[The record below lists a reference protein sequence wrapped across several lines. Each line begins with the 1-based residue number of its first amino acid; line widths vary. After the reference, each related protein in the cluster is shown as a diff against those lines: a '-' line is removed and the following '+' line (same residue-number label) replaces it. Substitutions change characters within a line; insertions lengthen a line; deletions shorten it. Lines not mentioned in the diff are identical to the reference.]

1 MLSYLNLSL
10 AFFLVNLLILYKNNT
25 SLVRVYL
32 MNKQLVAIILA
43 SFFLLLTLV
52 GCQEAPSVENAPK
65 TDISKTSSQTE
76 SSNEKSPAL
85 KKVIEKRTTARTW
98 SEIKKSG
105 YINAVKLDWQ
115 IESAL
120 PRAGSTSAYH
130 TGLLKNFADERGLKI
145 KWLRV
150 SNLAEMFI
158 KLSAFDVDIIP
169 RHLTIT
175 ASRLEKFSFS
185 YPLLRDKE
193 VVIAKAG
200 THNFNKTDDNNIS
213 LPIGSAYIDSV
224 NNQFPHW
231 QVDTIANKVSSP
243 EVADSIAD
251 GVMKYAIIDGFALET
266 LKQYR
271 DDIQGVF
278 TLPKAI
284 DLAWAVNLGN
294 DSFLHQL
301 NEFISV
307 HHVMQVIEPERFI
320 DFKQLRKDKLPLRI
334 ITRNSPETYFLWR
347 GELLG
352 FEYELMRKFADLNK
366 VKLVIVVAD
375 SYEEML
381 ELLANGKGDIIAAG
395 LSRTKARAKQ
405 IAKVKLA
412 TSLRY
417 NRVKEQLVAHQDS
430 LAINELVD
438 LKGRTITLRKSSSFW
453 ATAQMLAK
461 DFGANI
467 IIADENT
474 ATEILIGQV
483 ADKEIDLTIADSN
496 LIAIES
502 SFRSEIISPLTFKED
517 VPYAYLVRQGNP
529 QLLAYLNEFIRK
541 YYRGTFYNVVKN
553 KYFYNEKLQESH
565 KKHRLVS
572 GSTLSPYDDI
582 VRSYVQPYNFDW
594 RLIVSQMY
602 QESRFD
608 PLASNA
614 TGAFG
619 LMQMLPRTAAELG
632 VKDLKDPEQAIASG
646 VQYLDWTRDRFSKD
660 LPVQE
665 QIFFSLASYNAGFG
679 HVKDAQRLARQLGL
693 RSDKWFNNV
702 ENAMLLLQRRQ
713 YYKKARFGYV
723 RGREP
728 VNYVRD
734 IHQRYL
740 SYIRIAD

>member
-1 MLSYLNLSL
+1 
-10 AFFLVNLLILYKNNT
+10 
-25 SLVRVYL
+25 
-32 MNKQLVAIILA
+32 MNKQLVAIVIA
-43 SFFLLLTLV
+43 SVLLLFTLA
-52 GCQEAPSVENAPK
+52 GCQEPSSAEESTKAALSKQDSPNA
-65 TDISKTSSQTE
+65 SKEELQLAAK
-76 SSNEKSPAL
+76 N
-85 KKVIEKRTTARTW
+85 VIEKRTTARTW
-98 SEIKKSG
+98 PEIKASG

-115 IESAL
+115 LESAL

-130 TGLLKNFADERGLKI
+130 STLLQRFADERGLKI
-145 KWLRV
+145 NWLRV
-150 SNLAEMFI
+150 SNLAGMFS
-158 KLSAFDVDIIP
+158 KLSSFDVDIIP

-175 ASRLEKFSFS
+175 ANRLEKVSFS
-185 YPLLRDKE
+185 YPLLRDRE

-200 THNFNKTDDNNIS
+200 KHTFNTQDDNTIS
-213 LPIGSAYIDSV
+213 LPVGSAYIDSV
-224 NNQFPHW
+224 SKQFPHW
-231 QVDTIANKVSSP
+231 QINIIEERVSSQEMADTI
-243 EVADSIAD
+243 VAGSE
-251 GVMKYAIIDGFALET
+251 KYTIIDGFALAT

-271 DDIQGVF
+271 DDIQSVF

-284 DLAWAVNLGN
+284 NLAWAVNLNN
-294 DSFLHQL
+294 DSFLHEL

-307 HHVMQVIEPERFI
+307 HHVMQVVEPERKV
-320 DFKQLRKDKLPLRI
+320 DFKQLRKDKLPLRV

-352 FEYELMRKFADLNK
+352 FEYELMRKFADINK

-381 ELLANGKGDIIAAG
+381 ELLAEGKGDIIAAG
-395 LSRTKARAKQ
+395 LSRTKVREKQ
-405 IAKVKLA
+405 IAKAKLA

-430 LAINELVD
+430 LPINELTD

-453 ATAQMLAK
+453 ATAQVLAK
-461 DFGANI
+461 DFGVNI
-467 IIADENT
+467 VIAKEDI
-474 ATEILIGQV
+474 ATEILISQV

-502 SFRSEIISPLTFKED
+502 SFRKQIITPLTFKED

-529 QLLAYLNEFIRK
+529 QLLAYVNEFIRK

-553 KYFYNEKLQESH
+553 KYFYHEKSQKSH

-572 GSTLSPYDDI
+572 GSILSPYDDI
-582 VRSYVQPYNFDW
+582 VRSYVQAYNFDW

-632 VKDLKDPEQAIASG
+632 VADLKDPEQAIASG

-665 QIFFSLASYNAGFG
+665 QIFFSLASYNAGYG

-693 RSDKWFNNV
+693 RSDRWFNNV

-713 YYKKARFGYV
+713 YYQKARFGYV

-734 IHQRYL
+734 IYQRYL
-740 SYIRIAD
+740 SYIRITG

>member
-1 MLSYLNLSL
+1 
-10 AFFLVNLLILYKNNT
+10 
-25 SLVRVYL
+25 
-32 MNKQLVAIILA
+32 MNKQLVAIVIA
-43 SFFLLLTLV
+43 SFLMLLTIT
-52 GCQEAPSVENAPK
+52 GCQEPPTVEDDAK
-65 TDISKTSSQTE
+65 IAISK
-76 SSNEKSPAL
+76 KSKLDEL
-85 KKVIEKRTTARTW
+85 KLAPNKVVEKRTTARTW
-98 SEIKKSG
+98 SEIKASG

-115 IESAL
+115 LESAL
-120 PRAGSTSAYH
+120 PRAGSTSVYH
-130 TGLLKNFADERGLKI
+130 TTLLQGFADERGLKI
-145 KWLRV
+145 NWHRV
-150 SNLAEMFI
+150 SNLAAMFAE
-158 KLSAFDVDIIP
+158 LSTFNVDIIP

-175 ASRLEKFSFS
+175 TNRLETFSFT
-185 YPLLRDKE
+185 YPLLRDRE

-200 THNFNKTDDNNIS
+200 KQDFSENDDNNIT

-224 NNQFPHW
+224 NKQFPHW
-231 QVDTIANKVSSP
+231 QVSIIEEHVSSQ

-251 GVMKYAIIDGFALET
+251 GTAKYAVIDGLALET

-271 DDIQGVF
+271 DDIQSVY

-284 DLAWAVNLGN
+284 NLAWAVNLDN
-294 DSFLHQL
+294 DSFLHEL

-307 HHVMQVIEPERFI
+307 HHVMQVIEPERTI
-320 DFKQLRKDKLPLRI
+320 DFKQLRKDKLPLRV

-352 FEYELMRKFADLNK
+352 FEYELMRKFADINK

-381 ELLANGKGDIIAAG
+381 TLLAEGKGDIIAAG
-395 LSRTKARAKQ
+395 LSRTKARVKQ

-430 LAINELVD
+430 LAINELSD
-438 LKGRTITLRKSSSFW
+438 LKGRTITVRKSSSFW
-453 ATAQMLAK
+453 TTAQMLAK

-467 IIADENT
+467 VIADENI

-502 SFRSEIISPLTFKED
+502 SFRSEIVTPLTFKED

-529 QLLAYLNEFIRK
+529 QLLAHLNEFIRK

-582 VRSYVQPYNFDW
+582 VRAYVQPYNFDW

-632 VKDLKDPEQAIASG
+632 VEDLRDPEQAIASG

-665 QIFFSLASYNAGFG
+665 QIFFSLASYNAGYG

-693 RSDKWFNNV
+693 RSDRWFNNV
-702 ENAMLLLQRRQ
+702 EKAMLLLQRRQ
-713 YYKKARFGYV
+713 YYQKARFGYV

-740 SYIRIAD
+740 SYIRITG

>member
-1 MLSYLNLSL
+1 
-10 AFFLVNLLILYKNNT
+10 
-25 SLVRVYL
+25 
-32 MNKQLVAIILA
+32 MNKQLVAVILT
-43 SFFLLLTLV
+43 SFFMLYFLA
-52 GCQEAPSVENAPK
+52 GCQEQVTIDEKSKPS
-65 TDISKTSSQTE
+65 SSQKQKV
-76 SSNEKSPAL
+76 EK
-85 KKVIEKRTTARTW
+85 VVEKRTTARTW
-98 SEIKKSG
+98 QEIKASG

-115 IESAL
+115 LESAL

-130 TGLLKNFADERGLKI
+130 SFLLEGFAKDRGLSI

-150 SNLAEMFI
+150 KNLAGMFE
-158 KLSAFDVDIIP
+158 KLAAFEVDIIP

-175 ASRLEKFSFS
+175 AKRLEKFSFS

-200 THNFNKTDDNNIS
+200 KHSFSAKDDNNIA

-224 NNQFPHW
+224 SKQFPHW
-231 QVDTIANKVSSP
+231 QVDIIDEKVSSQ
-243 EVADSIAD
+243 EMADSVADNSIQ
-251 GVMKYAIIDGFALET
+251 YTLIDGFALET

-271 DDIQGVF
+271 DDIQSVF

-284 DLAWAVNLGN
+284 NLAWAVNLN
-294 DSFLHQL
+294 NHSFLHQL

-307 HHVMQVIEPERFI
+307 HHVMQVVEPERTI
-320 DFKQLRKDKLPLRI
+320 DFKKLREEKLPLRV

-352 FEYELMRKFADLNK
+352 FEYELMRKFADIHKL
-366 VKLVIVVAD
+366 KLVIVVAD

-381 ELLANGKGDIIAAG
+381 ELLAEGKGDMIAAG
-395 LSRTKARAKQ
+395 LSRTKARSNK
-405 IAKVKLA
+405 IAKANLT

-417 NRVKEQLVAHQDS
+417 NRVKEQLVAHQES
-430 LAINELVD
+430 LPINELAD
-438 LKGRTITLRKSSSFW
+438 LKDRTITVRKSSSFW
-453 ATAQMLAK
+453 TTAQMLAR
-461 DFGANI
+461 DYGAKL
-467 IIADENT
+467 IIANEDI
-474 ATEILIGQV
+474 ATEILIAQV

-496 LIAIES
+496 LIAIET
-502 SFRSEIISPLTFKED
+502 SFRSQIITPLTFKED
-517 VPYAYLVRQGNP
+517 VPYAYLVRKNNP

-553 KYFYNEKLQESH
+553 KYFYNEALQESH

-572 GSTLSPYDDI
+572 GSILSPYDDI

-608 PLASNA
+608 PLASNS

-646 VQYLDWTRDRFSKD
+646 VQYLDWTRARFSKN

-665 QIFFSLASYNAGFG
+665 QIFFSLASYNAGYG
-679 HVKDAQRLARQLGL
+679 HVKDAQRLAKQLGL

-702 ENAMLLLQRRQ
+702 EKAMLLLQRRQ
-713 YYKKARFGYV
+713 YYQKARFGYV
-723 RGREP
+723 RGKEP

-740 SYIRIAD
+740 SYIRITD

>member
-1 MLSYLNLSL
+1 
-10 AFFLVNLLILYKNNT
+10 
-25 SLVRVYL
+25 
-32 MNKQLVAIILA
+32 MNKQLVAIVIA
-43 SFFLLLTLV
+43 SFFMLFILA
-52 GCQEAPSVENAPK
+52 GCQEPPAIEQSASAAN
-65 TDISKTSSQTE
+65 ISTSDKGPDSEQ
-76 SSNEKSPAL
+76 SAL
-85 KKVIEKRTTARTW
+85 PKKVIKAVENKAVEKRTTARTW
-98 SEIKKSG
+98 PEIKASG
-105 YINAVKLDWQ
+105 YIKAVKLDWQ
-115 IESAL
+115 LESAL

-130 TGLLKNFADERGLKI
+130 TTLFETFADEHGLKI
-145 KWLRV
+145 NWVRV
-150 SNLAEMFI
+150 SNLAGMFA
-158 KLSAFDVDIIP
+158 KLSAFEVDIIP

-175 ASRLEKFSFS
+175 KERLAKFSFS
-185 YPLLRDKE
+185 YPLLRDRE
-193 VVIAKAG
+193 VVIAKSG
-200 THNFNKTDDNNIS
+200 VDKFNKAAENAVT

-224 NNQFPHW
+224 KKQFPHW
-231 QVDTIANKVSSP
+231 QINIIAEHVSSQQM
-243 EVADSIAD
+243 ADSIVLGTA
-251 GVMKYAIIDGFALET
+251 KYSVIDGFALET

-271 DDIQGVF
+271 DDIQSVF

-284 DLAWAVNLGN
+284 NLAWAVNLDN
-294 DSFLHQL
+294 QSLLQVL

-307 HHVMQVIEPERFI
+307 YHVMQVVEPERKI
-320 DFKQLRKDKLPLRI
+320 DFKKLRQDKLPLRV
-334 ITRNSPETYFLWR
+334 ITRNSPEPYFVWR

-352 FEYELMRKFADLNK
+352 FEYELMRKFADINK

-405 IAKVKLA
+405 ISKAKLT

-417 NRVKEQLVAHQDS
+417 NRVKEQLVAHRDS
-430 LAINELVD
+430 LPINELAD
-438 LKGRTITLRKSSSFW
+438 LKGRTITVRKTSSFW
-453 ATAQMLAK
+453 TTAQKLAQEY
-461 DFGANI
+461 GVNI
-467 IIADENT
+467 VVADENI
-474 ATEILIGQV
+474 ATEILISQV

-502 SFRSEIISPLTFKED
+502 SFRRQIITPLTFQED
-517 VPYAYLVRQGNP
+517 VPYAYLVRQNNP

-553 KYFYNEKLQESH
+553 KYFYNVKSQESY
-565 KKHRLVS
+565 KKYRLVS

-582 VRSYVQPYNFDW
+582 VRTYVQAYNFDW

-632 VKDLKDPEQAIASG
+632 VQDLRDPEQAIASG
-646 VQYLDWTRDRFSKD
+646 VQYLNWTRDRFSKD

-693 RSDKWFNNV
+693 RSDRWFNHV
-702 ENAMLLLQRRQ
+702 EKAMLLLQRRQ
-713 YYKKARFGYV
+713 YYKKSRFGYV

-740 SYIRIAD
+740 SYIRISG

>member
-1 MLSYLNLSL
+1 MNNQL
-10 AFFLVNLLILYKNNT
+10 AATVFLGV
-25 SLVRVYL
+25 
-32 MNKQLVAIILA
+32 
-43 SFFLLLTLV
+43 FLLLTLA
-52 GCQEAPSVENAPK
+52 GCQEPPSAAADAKTALNSQDSPNA
-65 TDISKTSSQTE
+65 SKDELNLLAQKVAK
-76 SSNEKSPAL
+76 KS
-85 KKVIEKRTTARTW
+85 ITARSW
-98 SEIKKSG
+98 SKIKASG

-115 IESAL
+115 LESAL

-130 TGLLKNFADERGLKI
+130 SILLQRFADERGLKI
-145 KWLRV
+145 NWLRV
-150 SNLAEMFI
+150 SNLAAMFS
-158 KLSAFDVDIIP
+158 KLATFDVDIIP

-175 ASRLEKFSFS
+175 AARLEKFSFS
-185 YPLLRDKE
+185 YPLLRDRE

-200 THNFNKTDDNNIS
+200 NDSFNSKDDITIT

-224 NNQFPHW
+224 SKQFPHW
-231 QVDTIANKVSSP
+231 HINIVEEKVSSQ
-243 EVADSIAD
+243 EMADTIVD
-251 GVMKYAIIDGFALET
+251 GAMKYTLIDGFALET
-266 LKQYR
+266 LQQYR
-271 DDIQGVF
+271 DDIQSVF
-278 TLPKAI
+278 ILPKAI
-284 DLAWAVNLGN
+284 TLAWAVNLDN
-294 DSFLHQL
+294 DSFLHEL
-301 NEFISV
+301 NDFISV
-307 HHVMQVIEPERFI
+307 HHVMQVVEPERKI
-320 DFKQLRKDKLPLRI
+320 DFDQLKKDKLTLRV

-352 FEYELMRKFADLNK
+352 FEYELMRKFADINK

-375 SYEEML
+375 TYEEML
-381 ELLANGKGDIIAAG
+381 TLLAEGKGDIIAAG
-395 LSRTKARAKQ
+395 LSRTQARTKK
-405 IAKVKLA
+405 IAQAGLA
-412 TSLRY
+412 ISIRY

-430 LAINELVD
+430 LAINELAD
-438 LKGRTITLRKSSSFW
+438 LNGRTITIRKSSSFW
-453 ATAQMLAK
+453 TTAQRLAQ

-467 IIADENT
+467 VIANENI
-474 ATEILIGQV
+474 ATEILISQV

-502 SFRSEIISPLTFKED
+502 SFRTEIITPLTFKED
-517 VPYAYLVRQGNP
+517 VPYAYLVRKNNP
-529 QLLAYLNEFIRK
+529 QLLANLNEFVRK
-541 YYRGTFYNVVKN
+541 HYRGTFYNVVKN
-553 KYFYNEKLQESH
+553 KYFHNKKSQKSH

-582 VRSYVQPYNFDW
+582 VRSYVKPYNFDW

-632 VKDLKDPEQAIASG
+632 VADLKDPEQAIASG
-646 VQYLDWTRDRFSKD
+646 VQYLNWTRDRFSKD

-665 QIFFSLASYNAGFG
+665 QIFFSLASYNAGYG

-693 RSDKWFNNV
+693 RGDRWFNNV
-702 ENAMLLLQRRQ
+702 EKAMLLLQRRE
-713 YYKKARFGYV
+713 YYQKARFGYV

-740 SYIRIAD
+740 SYIRITG

>member
-1 MLSYLNLSL
+1 
-10 AFFLVNLLILYKNNT
+10 
-25 SLVRVYL
+25 
-32 MNKQLVAIILA
+32 MNKQLVAIVIASYLMLFTLA
-43 SFFLLLTLV
+43 
-52 GCQEAPSVENAPK
+52 GCQEQPEVEDDAK
-65 TDISKTSSQTE
+65 AALSQE
-76 SSNEKSPAL
+76 SNPNDKQSETKDSQKNTKNL
-85 KKVIEKRTTARTW
+85 IEKRTKARTW
-98 SEIKKSG
+98 SEIKQSG
-105 YINAVKLDWQ
+105 YINAVKLNWQ
-115 IESAL
+115 LESAL

-130 TGLLKNFADERGLKI
+130 TTLLKSFADDRGLKI
-145 KWLRV
+145 KWVRV
-150 SNLAEMFI
+150 NNLAAMFEA
-158 KLSAFDVDIIP
+158 LSAFEVDIIP

-175 ASRLEKFSFS
+175 ADRLQKFSFS

-200 THNFNKTDDNNIS
+200 KHSFDEGDNNVIS
-213 LPIGSAYIDSV
+213 LPIGSAYIESV
-224 NNQFPHW
+224 KKHFPNW
-231 QVDTIANKVSSP
+231 QVNIIDKHVSSQ
-243 EVADSIAD
+243 EIAD
-251 GVMKYAIIDGFALET
+251 NIAVGEVKYTVIDGFALET

-271 DDIQGVF
+271 DDIQSVY

-284 DLAWAVNLGN
+284 NLAWAVNINN
-294 DSFLHQL
+294 DSFLHAL

-307 HHVMQVIEPERFI
+307 HHVMQVVEPERKV
-320 DFKQLRKDKLPLRI
+320 DFNKLRKDKLPLRV

-352 FEYELMRKFADLNK
+352 FEYELMRKFADINK

-381 ELLANGKGDIIAAG
+381 ELLANGKGDVIAAG
-395 LSRTKARAKQ
+395 LSRTKTRSAQ
-405 IAKVKLA
+405 IAKEKLT

-430 LAINELVD
+430 PTINELAD
-438 LKGRTITLRKSSSFW
+438 LKGRSITLRKSSSFW
-453 ATAQMLAK
+453 STGQRLAK
-461 DFGANI
+461 EYGVNI
-467 IIADENT
+467 ISANEDI
-474 ATEILIGQV
+474 ATEILISQV

-496 LIAIES
+496 LIAIET
-502 SFRSEIISPLTFKED
+502 SFRSEIITPLTFKED
-517 VPYAYLVRQGNP
+517 VPYAYVVRKDNP
-529 QLLAYLNEFIRK
+529 QLLTYLNEFIRK
-541 YYRGTFYNVVKN
+541 HYRGTFYNVVKN
-553 KYFYNEKLQESH
+553 KYFYNERLLESH

-582 VRSYVQPYNFDW
+582 VRTYVQPYNFDW

-608 PLASNA
+608 PLATNP

-632 VKDLKDPEQAIASG
+632 VEDLKDPEQAIASG

-665 QIFFSLASYNAGFG
+665 QIFFSLASYNAGYG

-693 RSDKWFNNV
+693 RSDRWFNNV
-702 ENAMLLLQRRQ
+702 EKAMLLLQRRH

-740 SYIRIAD
+740 SYIRITN

>member
-1 MLSYLNLSL
+1 MKK
-10 AFFLVNLLILYKNNT
+10 LLI
-25 SLVRVYL
+25 
-32 MNKQLVAIILA
+32 VAILA
-43 SFFLLLTLV
+43 SLFMLNFLAGCKEPVTVNKNSETREKLTVPELELQAKEQV
-52 GCQEAPSVENAPK
+52 KNKKATK
-65 TDISKTSSQTE
+65 
-76 SSNEKSPAL
+76 AL
-85 KKVIEKRTTARTW
+85 EKRTSARSW
-98 SEIKKSG
+98 DEIQSSG
-105 YINAVKLDWQ
+105 YINAVKLNWQ
-115 IESAL
+115 LESAL

-130 TGLLKNFADERGLKI
+130 TYLLQNFAENHGLTI

-150 SNLAEMFI
+150 NNLADMFE
-158 KLSAFDVDIIP
+158 KLSTFDVDIIP

-175 ASRLEKFSFS
+175 SKRSEKVSFT

-193 VVIAKAG
+193 LIIAKAG
-200 THNFNKTDDNNIS
+200 KHTFNADSDNNIS
-213 LPIGSAYIDSV
+213 LPIGSAYVDSISQ
-224 NNQFPHW
+224 QFPHW
-231 QVDTIANKVSSP
+231 KVNIVEEQVSSQ
-243 EVADSIAD
+243 EMADSIAT
-251 GVMKYAIIDGFALET
+251 GIAKYTVIDGFALET

-271 DDIQGVF
+271 DDIQSVF
-278 TLPKAI
+278 TLPKPI
-284 DLAWAVNLGN
+284 NLAWAVNLNN
-294 DSFLHQL
+294 DSFLQQL

-307 HHVMQVIEPERFI
+307 HHVMQVVESEREI
-320 DFKQLRKDKLPLRI
+320 DFEKLRKSKLPLRV

-352 FEYELMRKFADLNK
+352 FEYELIRKFADIHK

-381 ELLANGKGDIIAAG
+381 KLLADGKGDMIAAG
-395 LSRTKARAKQ
+395 LSRTKARSTK
-405 IAKVKLA
+405 IAQAKLA

-430 LAINELVD
+430 LPINELSD
-438 LKGRTITLRKSSSFW
+438 LKGRTITVRKTSSFW
-453 ATAQMLAK
+453 ETAQRLAK
-461 DFGANI
+461 EYGVKIVMAN
-467 IIADENT
+467 EQV
-474 ATEILIGQV
+474 ATEILIAQV

-496 LIAIES
+496 LVAIET
-502 SFRSEIISPLTFKED
+502 SFRTQIVTPLTFKEN
-517 VPYAYLVRQGNP
+517 VPYAYLVRKNNP
-529 QLLAYLNEFIRK
+529 QLLAYLNEFIRR

-565 KKHRLVS
+565 KKHRLIS
-572 GSTLSPYDDI
+572 GSKLSPYDDI
-582 VRSYVQPYNFDW
+582 VRSYVKPYNFDW

-632 VKDLKDPEQAIASG
+632 VKDLKDPQQAIASG
-646 VQYLDWTRDRFSKD
+646 VQYLDWTRERFSKE

-665 QIFFSLASYNAGFG
+665 QIFFSLASYNAGYG
-679 HVKDAQRLARQLGL
+679 HVKDAQRLANKLGL

-702 ENAMLLLQRRQ
+702 EKAMLLLQRRQ
-713 YYKKARFGYV
+713 YYQKARFGYV
-723 RGREP
+723 RGSEP

-740 SYIRIAD
+740 SYIRITE

>member
-1 MLSYLNLSL
+1 
-10 AFFLVNLLILYKNNT
+10 
-25 SLVRVYL
+25 
-32 MNKQLVAIILA
+32 MNKQLVAFLIA
-43 SFFLLLTLV
+43 SCLMLLTLA
-52 GCQEAPSVENAPK
+52 GCQEASSVEETPEIAFTQKEQHNNEQ
-65 TDISKTSSQTE
+65 SKLIPVVKEVS
-76 SSNEKSPAL
+76 K
-85 KKVIEKRTTARTW
+85 KRTAARTW
-98 SEIKKSG
+98 TEIKASG
-105 YINAVKLDWQ
+105 YINAIKLDWQ
-115 IESAL
+115 LESAL
-120 PRAGSTSAYH
+120 PRSGSTGIYH
-130 TGLLKNFADERGLKI
+130 STLLQRFADERGLVI
-145 KWLRV
+145 NWLRV
-150 SNLAEMFI
+150 NNLADMFK
-158 KLSAFDVDIIP
+158 KLSTFDVDIIP

-175 ASRLEKFSFS
+175 ANRLAEFSFS

-200 THNFNKTDDNNIS
+200 KHRFNENDVNKIS
-213 LPIGSAYIDSV
+213 LPIGSAYVDSV
-224 NNQFPHW
+224 KMQFPHW
-231 QVDTIANKVSSP
+231 QIDIVKNKVSSQ
-243 EVADSIAD
+243 EVADSIVD
-251 GVMKYAIIDGFALET
+251 GTIKYAVIDGFSLET

-271 DDIQGVF
+271 DDIQSVF

-284 DLAWAVNLGN
+284 TLAWAVNLGN
-294 DSFLHQL
+294 DSFLHEL

-307 HHVMQVIEPERFI
+307 HHVMQVIEPERSI
-320 DFKQLRKDKLPLRI
+320 DFKQLRKDKLPLRV

-352 FEYELMRKFADLNK
+352 FEYELMRKFADIHK

-381 ELLANGKGDIIAAG
+381 ALLAEGEGDIIAAG
-395 LSRTKARAKQ
+395 LSRTNTRKSQVAKA
-405 IAKVKLA
+405 KLA
-412 TSLRY
+412 TSIRY
-417 NRVKEQLVAHQDS
+417 NRVKEQLVAHQES
-430 LAINELVD
+430 LPILELTD
-438 LKGRTITLRKSSSFW
+438 LKGRTITVRKSSSFW
-453 ATAQMLAK
+453 TTAQRLSK

-467 IIADENT
+467 VVANENI
-474 ATEILIGQV
+474 ATEILISQV
-483 ADKEIDLTIADSN
+483 AEKKIDLTIADSN

-502 SFRSEIISPLTFKED
+502 SFRSEIITPLTFKED
-517 VPYAYLVRQGNP
+517 VPYAYLVRQNNP
-529 QLLAYLNEFIRK
+529 QLLAYLNEFVRK

-608 PLASNA
+608 PLASNS
-614 TGAFG
+614 TGASG
-619 LMQMLPRTAAELG
+619 LMQMLPKTAQELG
-632 VKDLKDPEQAIASG
+632 VEDLKDPEQAIASG

-679 HVKDAQRLARQLGL
+679 HVKDAQRLASQLGL

-702 ENAMLLLQRRQ
+702 EKAMLLLQRRH

-740 SYIRIAD
+740 SYIRITDY

>member
-1 MLSYLNLSL
+1 
-10 AFFLVNLLILYKNNT
+10 
-25 SLVRVYL
+25 
-32 MNKQLVAIILA
+32 MNKQFVVLMIV
-43 SFFLLLTLV
+43 SFLMLFTLT
-52 GCQEAPSVENAPK
+52 GCQEKSTVEEKAKTATTKESVVVKPK
-65 TDISKTSSQTE
+65 V
-76 SSNEKSPAL
+76 KS
-85 KKVIEKRTTARTW
+85 VEKRTTARTW
-98 SEIKKSG
+98 SEIKASG
-105 YINAVKLDWQ
+105 YIRAVKLDWQ
-115 IESAL
+115 LESAL

-130 TGLLKNFADERGLKI
+130 SFLLQSFADERGLEV

-150 SNLAEMFI
+150 NNLAAMFD
-158 KLSAFDVDIIP
+158 KLSTFDVDIIP

-175 ASRLEKFSFS
+175 ANRLDQFSFS

-193 VVIAKAG
+193 VVIAQAG
-200 THNFNKTDDNNIS
+200 ENDFNANNDNNIT
-213 LPIGSAYIDSV
+213 LPIGSAYIESV
-224 NNQFPHW
+224 NKQFPHW
-231 QVDTIANKVSSP
+231 QVSIVKEQVSSQ
-243 EVADSIAD
+243 EMADSIVEGTA
-251 GVMKYAIIDGFALET
+251 KYTVIDGFALET

-271 DDIQGVF
+271 EDIQSVF

-284 DLAWAVNLGN
+284 NLAWAVNLN
-294 DSFLHQL
+294 NHSFLHEL

-307 HHVMQVIEPERFI
+307 QHVMQVVEPERVV
-320 DFKQLRKDKLPLRI
+320 DFKKLRKDKLPLRV

-352 FEYELMRKFADLNK
+352 FEYELMKKFADIHK

-375 SYEEML
+375 SYDEML

-395 LSRTKARAKQ
+395 LSRTKARSKQ
-405 IAKVKLA
+405 IAKEKLV
-412 TSLRY
+412 TSIRY
-417 NRVKEQLVAHQDS
+417 NRVKELLVAHQDS
-430 LAINELVD
+430 AVINTLSD
-438 LKGRTITLRKSSSFW
+438 LKGRTITVRKSSSFW
-453 ATAQMLAK
+453 DTAEQLAK
-461 DFGANI
+461 EHGAMIVTANEDI
-467 IIADENT
+467 
-474 ATEILIGQV
+474 ATEILISQV

-502 SFRSEIISPLTFKED
+502 SFRPEITTPLTFKED
-517 VPYAYLVRQGNP
+517 VPYAYLVRQNNP
-529 QLLAYLNEFIRK
+529 QILAYLNEFVRK

-553 KYFYNEKLQESH
+553 KYFYNESLQESH

-582 VRSYVQPYNFDW
+582 VREHVQPYNFDW

-608 PLASNA
+608 PLATNS

-632 VKDLKDPEQAIASG
+632 VEDLKDPEQAIASG

-679 HVKDAQRLARQLGL
+679 HVKDAQRLAKQLGL

-702 ENAMLLLQRRQ
+702 EKAMLLLQYRK

-740 SYIRIAD
+740 SYIRISD

>member
-1 MLSYLNLSL
+1 
-10 AFFLVNLLILYKNNT
+10 
-25 SLVRVYL
+25 
-32 MNKQLVAIILA
+32 MNKQLVAIIIA
-43 SFFLLLTLV
+43 SFFMLLILA
-52 GCQEAPSVENAPK
+52 GCQEQPQVEENIK
-65 TDISKTSSQTE
+65 TDISQKDSQHG
-76 SSNEKSPAL
+76 SQGKLKSET
-85 KKVIEKRTTARTW
+85 KKAVKIIEKRTTARTW
-98 SEIKKSG
+98 SEIKASG

-115 IESAL
+115 LESAL
-120 PRAGSTSAYH
+120 PRAGSTGAYH
-130 TGLLKNFADERGLKI
+130 STLLQSFAGARALKI
-145 KWLRV
+145 KWHRV
-150 SNLAEMFI
+150 SNLAGMFK
-158 KLSAFDVDIIP
+158 KLSAFEVDIIP

-175 ASRLEKFSFS
+175 TNRLDKYSFT

-193 VVIAKAG
+193 VVIAKSG
-200 THNFNKTDDNNIS
+200 KQDFNEYDDNNIS

-224 NNQFPHW
+224 SKQYPHW
-231 QVDTIANKVSSP
+231 QVNIIEEHVSS
-243 EVADSIAD
+243 EEMADSVAA
-251 GVMKYAIIDGFALET
+251 GLAKYTIIDGFALET

-271 DDIQGVF
+271 EDIQSVF

-284 DLAWAVNLGN
+284 NLAWAINVDN
-294 DSFLHQL
+294 DSFLYEL

-307 HHVMQVIEPERFI
+307 HHVMQMVEPERTI
-320 DFKQLRKDKLPLRI
+320 DFKQLRKDNLPLRV

-352 FEYELMRKFADLNK
+352 FEYELMRKFADIHK

-381 ELLANGKGDIIAAG
+381 ELLAEGKGDIIAAG
-395 LSRTKARAKQ
+395 LSRTKARTKQ
-405 IAKVKLA
+405 ITKAKLA
-412 TSLRY
+412 TSIRY
-417 NRVKEQLVAHQDS
+417 NRVKEQLVAHQES
-430 LAINELVD
+430 MPINKLTD
-438 LKGRTITLRKSSSFW
+438 LQGRTITIRKSSSFW
-453 ATAQMLAK
+453 ATAQRLAK

-467 IIADENT
+467 VIANEDI
-474 ATEILIGQV
+474 ATEILISQV

-502 SFRSEIISPLTFKED
+502 SFRPQIITPLTFKED
-517 VPYAYLVRQGNP
+517 VPYAYLVRKNNP
-529 QLLAYLNEFIRK
+529 QLLAYLNEFVRK

-553 KYFYNEKLQESH
+553 KYFYNEKLQKSH
-565 KKHRLVS
+565 KEHRLVS
-572 GSTLSPYDDI
+572 GSALSPYDDI
-582 VRSYVQPYNFDW
+582 VRAYVQPYNFDW

-632 VKDLKDPEQAIASG
+632 VEDLKDPEQAIASG

-660 LPVQE
+660 LAVQE
-665 QIFFSLASYNAGFG
+665 QIFFSLASYNAGYG

-693 RSDKWFNNV
+693 RSDRWFNNV
-702 ENAMLLLQRRQ
+702 EKAMLLLQRRQ

-740 SYIRIAD
+740 SYIRITD

>member
-1 MLSYLNLSL
+1 
-10 AFFLVNLLILYKNNT
+10 
-25 SLVRVYL
+25 
-32 MNKQLVAIILA
+32 MNKQLVAIVVA
-43 SFFLLLTLV
+43 SFFMLLTLA
-52 GCQEAPSVENAPK
+52 GCQDAPSEEEGAK
-65 TDISKTSSQTE
+65 AALSKE
-76 SSNEKSPAL
+76 SNPNGSKDKLKLPL
-85 KKVIEKRTTARTW
+85 KKVVEKRTAARTW
-98 SEIKKSG
+98 SEIKESG

-115 IESAL
+115 LESAL

-130 TGLLKNFADERGLKI
+130 TTLLQGFADERGLKI
-145 KWLRV
+145 NWLRV
-150 SNLAEMFI
+150 SNLADMFA
-158 KLSAFDVDIIP
+158 KLSTFDVDIIP

-175 ASRLEKFSFS
+175 ANRLNKFSFS

-200 THNFNKTDDNNIS
+200 KHSFNEYDDNNIS
-213 LPIGSAYIDSV
+213 LSVGSAYIDSV
-224 NNQFPHW
+224 NKQFPHW
-231 QVDTIANKVSSP
+231 QVNIVEKKVSSQ

-251 GVMKYAIIDGFALET
+251 GTVEYAVIDGFALET

-271 DDIQGVF
+271 NDIQNVF
-278 TLPKAI
+278 TLPKAVN
-284 DLAWAVNLGN
+284 LAWAVNLGN
-294 DSFLHQL
+294 DSFLHEL

-307 HHVMQVIEPERFI
+307 HHVMQVIEPERTI
-320 DFKQLRKDKLPLRI
+320 DFKQLRKDKLPLRV

-352 FEYELMRKFADLNK
+352 FEYELMRKFADNHK

-381 ELLANGKGDIIAAG
+381 ALLAAGKGDIIAAG
-395 LSRTKARAKQ
+395 LSRTDARKAQ
-405 IAKVKLA
+405 IAKEKLV

-430 LAINELVD
+430 LPINELSD
-438 LKGRTITLRKSSSFW
+438 LKGRTITIRKSSSFW
-453 ATAQMLAK
+453 TTGQMLAK
-461 DFGANI
+461 DYGANI
-467 IIADENT
+467 VLANEDI

-502 SFRSEIISPLTFKED
+502 SFRSQIITPLTFKED

-553 KYFYNEKLQESH
+553 KYFHNEKLQESH

-582 VRSYVQPYNFDW
+582 VRTYVQPYNFDW

-608 PLASNA
+608 PLATNS

-619 LMQMLPRTAAELG
+619 LMQMLPRTARELG
-632 VKDLKDPEQAIASG
+632 VENLKDPEQAIASG

-702 ENAMLLLQRRQ
+702 EKAMLLLQRRQ

-740 SYIRIAD
+740 SYIRITD

>member
-1 MLSYLNLSL
+1 M
-10 AFFLVNLLILYKNNT
+10 V
-25 SLVRVYL
+25 
-32 MNKQLVAIILA
+32 MA
-43 SFFLLLTLV
+43 SFFMFTILA
-52 GCQEAPSVENAPK
+52 GCQEQVSVEETPK
-65 TDISKTSSQTE
+65 VDTQKKSTEDELNNQLAETVKAVSKT
-76 SSNEKSPAL
+76 
-85 KKVIEKRTTARTW
+85 KVKEKRTTARTW
-98 SEIKKSG
+98 HEIKASG

-130 TGLLKNFADERGLKI
+130 TTLLKSFADERGLKI
-145 KWLRV
+145 HWFRV
-150 SNLAEMFI
+150 SNLADMFER
-158 KLSAFDVDIIP
+158 LSVFDVDIIP

-175 ASRLEKFSFS
+175 TDRLQKFSFS

-200 THNFNKTDDNNIS
+200 KQHFDESDDNAIS
-213 LPIGSAYIDSV
+213 LPVGSAYLESV
-224 NNQFPHW
+224 NKQFPHW
-231 QVDTIANKVSSP
+231 QVDIVEDNVSSQ
-243 EVADSIAD
+243 EMADSIAD
-251 GVMKYAIIDGFALET
+251 GTAKYTVIDGFALET

-271 DDIQGVF
+271 DDIQSVF

-284 DLAWAVNLGN
+284 NLAWAVNLNN
-294 DSFLHQL
+294 DSFLHEL

-307 HHVMQVIEPERFI
+307 HHVMQVVEPERSI
-320 DFKQLRKDKLPLRI
+320 DFNKLRKDKLPLRV

-352 FEYELMRKFADLNK
+352 FEYELMRKFADINK

-381 ELLANGKGDIIAAG
+381 ELLANGKGDVIAAG
-395 LSRTKARAKQ
+395 LSRTPFRSKQ
-405 IAKVKLA
+405 IAKEKLV
-412 TSLRY
+412 TSIRY

-430 LAINELVD
+430 ATINTLSD
-438 LKGRTITLRKSSSFW
+438 LKGRTITVRKTSSFW
-453 ATAQMLAK
+453 TTAQKLAK
-461 DFGANI
+461 DYGAKVVVASEDI
-467 IIADENT
+467 
-474 ATEILIGQV
+474 ATEILISQV

-502 SFRSEIISPLTFKED
+502 SFRSQIITPLTFKED
-517 VPYAYLVRQGNP
+517 VPYAYLVRQNNP

-553 KYFYNEKLQESH
+553 KYLYNEKSQESH

-582 VRSYVQPYNFDW
+582 VRTYVQPYNFDW

-608 PLASNA
+608 PLASNS

-619 LMQMLPRTAAELG
+619 LMQMLPRTAQELG

-693 RSDKWFNNV
+693 RSDRWFNNV
-702 ENAMLLLQRRQ
+702 EKAMLLLQRRH

-740 SYIRIAD
+740 SYIRISD

>member
-1 MLSYLNLSL
+1 
-10 AFFLVNLLILYKNNT
+10 
-25 SLVRVYL
+25 
-32 MNKQLVAIILA
+32 MNKQLVAIIIA
-43 SFFLLLTLV
+43 SFFMLLILA
-52 GCQEAPSVENAPK
+52 GCQEQPQVEENIK
-65 TDISKTSSQTE
+65 TDISQKDSQNG
-76 SSNEKSPAL
+76 SQGKLKSET
-85 KKVIEKRTTARTW
+85 KKAVKIIEKRTTARTW
-98 SEIKKSG
+98 SEIKASG

-115 IESAL
+115 LESAL
-120 PRAGSTSAYH
+120 PRAGSTAAYH
-130 TGLLKNFADERGLKI
+130 STLLQSFADARDLNI
-145 KWLRV
+145 KWHRV
-150 SNLAEMFI
+150 SNLAGMFK
-158 KLSAFDVDIIP
+158 KLSAFEVDIIP

-175 ASRLEKFSFS
+175 TNRLDKYSFT

-193 VVIAKAG
+193 VVIAKSG
-200 THNFNKTDDNNIS
+200 KQGFNEDDDNNIS

-224 NNQFPHW
+224 SKQYPHW
-231 QVDTIANKVSSP
+231 QVNIIEEHVSS
-243 EVADSIAD
+243 EEMADNVAA
-251 GVMKYAIIDGFALET
+251 GLTKYTIIDGFALET

-271 DDIQGVF
+271 EDIQSVF

-284 DLAWAVNLGN
+284 NLAWAINLDN
-294 DSFLHQL
+294 DSFLYEL

-307 HHVMQVIEPERFI
+307 HHVMQMVEPERTI
-320 DFKQLRKDKLPLRI
+320 DFKQLVKDNLPLRV

-352 FEYELMRKFADLNK
+352 FEYELMRKFADIHK

-381 ELLANGKGDIIAAG
+381 ELLAEGKGDIIAAG
-395 LSRTKARAKQ
+395 LSRTKARTKQ
-405 IAKVKLA
+405 ITNAKLA
-412 TSLRY
+412 TSIRY
-417 NRVKEQLVAHQDS
+417 NRVKEQLVAHQES
-430 LAINELVD
+430 MPINKLID
-438 LKGRTITLRKSSSFW
+438 LQGRTITIRKSSSFW
-453 ATAQMLAK
+453 ATAQRLAK

-467 IIADENT
+467 VIANEDI
-474 ATEILIGQV
+474 ATEILISQV

-502 SFRSEIISPLTFKED
+502 SFRPQIITPLTFKED
-517 VPYAYLVRQGNP
+517 VPYAYLVRKNNP
-529 QLLAYLNEFIRK
+529 QLLAYLNEFVRK

-553 KYFYNEKLQESH
+553 KYFYNEKLQKSH
-565 KKHRLVS
+565 KEHRLVS

-582 VRSYVQPYNFDW
+582 VRAYVQPYNFDW

-602 QESRFD
+602 QESRFN

-632 VKDLKDPEQAIASG
+632 VDDLKDPEQAIASG

-660 LPVQE
+660 LAVQE
-665 QIFFSLASYNAGFG
+665 QIFFSLASYNAGYG

-693 RSDKWFNNV
+693 RSDRWFNNV
-702 ENAMLLLQRRQ
+702 EKAMLLLQRRQ

-740 SYIRIAD
+740 SYIRITD

>member
-1 MLSYLNLSL
+1 
-10 AFFLVNLLILYKNNT
+10 
-25 SLVRVYL
+25 
-32 MNKQLVAIILA
+32 MNKQLVAIVIA
-43 SFFLLLTLV
+43 SVLLLFTLA
-52 GCQEAPSVENAPK
+52 GCQEPPSAEESAKAVL
-65 TDISKTSSQTE
+65 SQQD
-76 SSNEKSPAL
+76 SSNDSLNASEAEL
-85 KKVIEKRTTARTW
+85 RLVAKKVVEKRTTARTW
-98 SEIKKSG
+98 AKIKASG

-115 IESAL
+115 LESAL

-130 TGLLKNFADERGLKI
+130 STLLQSFADERGLKI
-145 KWLRV
+145 NWLRV
-150 SNLAEMFI
+150 SNLADMFS
-158 KLSAFDVDIIP
+158 KLLAFDVDIIP

-175 ASRLEKFSFS
+175 ANRLEKVSFS
-185 YPLLRDKE
+185 YPLLRDRE

-200 THNFNKTDDNNIS
+200 KHSFDKDDDNNIS

-224 NNQFPHW
+224 SKQFPHW
-231 QVDTIANKVSSP
+231 QVNIIAERVSSQEMADTIA
-243 EVADSIAD
+243 D
-251 GVMKYAIIDGFALET
+251 GSVKYTIIDGFAFET

-271 DDIQGVF
+271 DDIQSVF

-284 DLAWAVNLGN
+284 NLAWAVNKGN
-294 DSFLHQL
+294 DNFLHEL

-307 HHVMQVIEPERFI
+307 HHVMQVLEPERKI
-320 DFKQLRKDKLPLRI
+320 DFEQLRKNKLPLRV

-352 FEYELMRKFADLNK
+352 FEYELMRKFADINK

-381 ELLANGKGDIIAAG
+381 TLLAEGKGDIIAAG
-395 LSRTKARAKQ
+395 LSRTKERVKQ
-405 IAKVKLA
+405 IAKAKLT

-430 LAINELVD
+430 LPINVLAD
-438 LKGRTITLRKSSSFW
+438 LKGRTITIRKSSSFW

-467 IIADENT
+467 VIAKEDI
-474 ATEILIGQV
+474 ASEILISQV

-502 SFRSEIISPLTFKED
+502 SFRAEIITPLTFKED

-553 KYFYNEKLQESH
+553 KYFYNEKSRVSH

-582 VRSYVQPYNFDW
+582 VRAYVQPYNFDW

-632 VKDLKDPEQAIASG
+632 VEYLKDPEQAIASG

-665 QIFFSLASYNAGFG
+665 QIFFSLASYNAGYG

-693 RSDKWFNNV
+693 RSDRWFNNV
-702 ENAMLLLQRRQ
+702 EKAMLLLQRRH
-713 YYKKARFGYV
+713 YYQKARYGYV

-740 SYIRIAD
+740 SYIRISG

>member
-1 MLSYLNLSL
+1 
-10 AFFLVNLLILYKNNT
+10 
-25 SLVRVYL
+25 
-32 MNKQLVAIILA
+32 MNKQLVAITLA
-43 SFFLLLTLV
+43 SFFTLFILT
-52 GCQEAPSVENAPK
+52 GCQEAPTVEENPK
-65 TDISKTSSQTE
+65 TDISQNGKQNDLKPKTQ
-76 SSNEKSPAL
+76 KAV
-85 KKVIEKRTTARTW
+85 KIVKQRTTARTW
-98 SEIKKSG
+98 SEIKASG
-105 YINAVKLDWQ
+105 QINAVKLDWKL
-115 IESAL
+115 ESAL
-120 PRAGSTSAYH
+120 PRAGSTGAYH
-130 TGLLKNFADERGLKI
+130 TTLLQSFADSRGLKV
-145 KWLRV
+145 KWHRV
-150 SNLAEMFI
+150 SNLADMFK
-158 KLSAFDVDIIP
+158 KLSAFEVDIIP

-175 ASRLEKFSFS
+175 TNRLDKYSFT

-193 VVIAKAG
+193 VVIAKSG
-200 THNFNKTDDNNIS
+200 KQDFDEDDDNNIS

-224 NNQFPHW
+224 SKQYPHW
-231 QVDTIANKVSSP
+231 QVNIIEDHVSSQ
-243 EVADSIAD
+243 EVADRIAT
-251 GVMKYAIIDGFALET
+251 GQTKYTVIDGFALET

-271 DDIQGVF
+271 DDIQSVF

-284 DLAWAVNLGN
+284 NLAWAVNLNN
-294 DSFLHQL
+294 DTFLHEL

-307 HHVMQVIEPERFI
+307 HHVMQMIEPERTI
-320 DFKQLRKDKLPLRI
+320 DFKQLRKDKLPLRV

-352 FEYELMRKFADLNK
+352 FEYELMRKFADIHK

-395 LSRTKARAKQ
+395 LSRTKARAKK
-405 IAKVKLA
+405 ITKAKLV
-412 TSLRY
+412 TSIRY

-430 LAINELVD
+430 AQINEATD
-438 LKGRTITLRKSSSFW
+438 LKGRTITIRKSSSFW
-453 ATAQMLAK
+453 STAQRLAT

-467 IIADENT
+467 VLANEDI
-474 ATEILIGQV
+474 ATEILIAQV

-502 SFRSEIISPLTFKED
+502 SFRSQIITPLTFKED
-517 VPYAYLVRQGNP
+517 VPYSYLVRQNNP
-529 QLLAYLNEFIRK
+529 QLLAYLNEFVRK

-553 KYFYNEKLQESH
+553 KYFYNERLQKSH
-565 KKHRLVS
+565 NKYRLVS
-572 GSTLSPYDDI
+572 GSILSPYDDI
-582 VRSYVQPYNFDW
+582 VRLHVQEYNFDW

-608 PLASNA
+608 PLASNS

-665 QIFFSLASYNAGFG
+665 QIFFSLASYNAGYG

-693 RSDKWFNNV
+693 RSDRWFNNV
-702 ENAMLLLQRRQ
+702 EKAMLLLQRRQ
-713 YYKKARFGYV
+713 YYNKARFGYV

-740 SYIRIAD
+740 SYIRITD

>member
-1 MLSYLNLSL
+1 
-10 AFFLVNLLILYKNNT
+10 V
-25 SLVRVYL
+25 
-32 MNKQLVAIILA
+32 NKQLVAVILA
-43 SFFLLLTLV
+43 SLFMFNLLA
-52 GCQEAPSVENAPK
+52 GCQEQITLEEK
-65 TDISKTSSQTE
+65 SKTANGQREASSE
-76 SSNEKSPAL
+76 VRKAEKL
-85 KKVIEKRTTARTW
+85 VEKRTTARTW
-98 SEIKKSG
+98 NEIKSSG
-105 YINAVKLDWQ
+105 YINAVKLEWQ
-115 IESAL
+115 LESAL
-120 PRAGSTSAYH
+120 PRAGSTSVYH
-130 TGLLKNFADERGLKI
+130 STLLQSFADEQGLKI

-150 SNLAEMFI
+150 NNLANMFN
-158 KLSAFDVDIIP
+158 KLSAFEVDIIP

-175 ASRLEKFSFS
+175 PNRLDKFSFS

-193 VVIAKAG
+193 VVIAKTGEHTFKAKDV
-200 THNFNKTDDNNIS
+200 NNKIS

-224 NNQFPHW
+224 SKQFPHW
-231 QVDTIANKVSSP
+231 QVSIVDEHVSSQ
-243 EVADSIAD
+243 EMADSVAN
-251 GVMKYAIIDGFALET
+251 GTVKYTVIDGFALET

-271 DDIQGVF
+271 DDIQSVF

-284 DLAWAVNLGN
+284 NLAWAVNLN
-294 DSFLHQL
+294 NHSFLYQL
-301 NEFISV
+301 NAFISV
-307 HHVMQVIEPERFI
+307 HHVMQVVEPERTI
-320 DFKQLRKDKLPLRI
+320 DFKKLKKDKLPLRV

-352 FEYELMRKFADLNK
+352 FEYELMRKFADIHK

-381 ELLANGKGDIIAAG
+381 ELLANGKGDVIAAG
-395 LSRTKARAKQ
+395 LSRTEKRSKQ
-405 IAKVKLA
+405 IAKKNLA
-412 TSLRY
+412 TSMRY
-417 NRVKEQLVAHQDS
+417 NRVKEQLVAHKDS
-430 LAINELVD
+430 KPIKVLAD
-438 LKGRTITLRKSSSFW
+438 LKGRSVIVRKTSSFW

-461 DFGANI
+461 EYGVNI
-467 IIADENT
+467 VIAQEDI
-474 ATEILIGQV
+474 ATEVLIAQV

-502 SFRSEIISPLTFKED
+502 NFRPEIITPWTFKED
-517 VPYAYLVRQGNP
+517 VPYAYLVRKNNP
-529 QLLAYLNEFIRK
+529 QLLAYLNEFVRK

-582 VRSYVQPYNFDW
+582 VQSYVQPYNFDW

-660 LPVQE
+660 LPIQE
-665 QIFFSLASYNAGFG
+665 QIFFSLASYNAGYG

-702 ENAMLLLQRRQ
+702 EKAMLLLQRRH

-740 SYIRIAD
+740 SYIRITD

>member
-1 MLSYLNLSL
+1 M
-10 AFFLVNLLILYKNNT
+10 LLI
-25 SLVRVYL
+25 
-32 MNKQLVAIILA
+32 
-43 SFFLLLTLV
+43 LV
-52 GCQEAPSVENAPK
+52 GCQDQPSIEETAK
-65 TDISKTSSQTE
+65 TTVGHKDNQSELKQVS
-76 SSNEKSPAL
+76 
-85 KKVIEKRTTARTW
+85 KKVFKAVEKRTAPRTW
-98 SEIKKSG
+98 AEIKSSG

-115 IESAL
+115 LESAL
-120 PRAGSTSAYH
+120 PRAGSTSVYH
-130 TGLLKNFADERGLKI
+130 STLLQSFADERGLKI
-145 KWLRV
+145 NWHRV
-150 SNLAEMFI
+150 SNLAGMFDQ
-158 KLSAFDVDIIP
+158 LSTFDVDIIP

-175 ASRLEKFSFS
+175 DKRVNNFSFT
-185 YPLLRDKE
+185 YPLLRDRE

-200 THNFNKTDDNNIS
+200 KQKFDKNENNVIY

-224 NNQFPHW
+224 SKQYPHW
-231 QVDTIANKVSSP
+231 KINIIEEQVSSQQM
-243 EVADSIAD
+243 ADSVAQ
-251 GVMKYAIIDGFALET
+251 GTVKYTVIDGFALET

-271 DDIQGVF
+271 DDIKSVF

-284 DLAWAVNLGN
+284 NLAWAVNLNN
-294 DSFLHQL
+294 DSFLHEL

-307 HHVMQVIEPERFI
+307 HHVMQMVEPERTI
-320 DFKQLRKDKLPLRI
+320 DFKQLRKDKLPLRV

-347 GELLG
+347 GELRG
-352 FEYELMRKFADLNK
+352 FEYEIMRKFADIHK

-381 ELLANGKGDIIAAG
+381 ELLAEGKGDIIAAG
-395 LSRTKARAKQ
+395 LSRTKSRTKQ
-405 IAKVKLA
+405 ITEAKLA
-412 TSLRY
+412 ASVRY

-430 LAINELVD
+430 LPINEPID
-438 LKGRTITLRKSSSFW
+438 LKGRTITIRKSSSFW
-453 ATAQMLAK
+453 TTAQRLAK

-467 IIADENT
+467 VIAKEDV
-474 ATEILIGQV
+474 ATEILISQV

-502 SFRSEIISPLTFKED
+502 TFRSEIITPLTFKED
-517 VPYAYLVRQGNP
+517 VPYAYLVRQNNP
-529 QLLAYLNEFIRK
+529 QLLAYLNEFVRK

-553 KYFYNEKLQESH
+553 KYFYNEKLQKSY

-582 VRSYVQPYNFDW
+582 VRSYVQPFNFDW

-608 PLASNA
+608 PLASNP

-632 VKDLKDPEQAIASG
+632 VEDLKDPEQAIASG

-660 LPVQE
+660 LPIQE
-665 QIFFSLASYNAGFG
+665 QIFFSLASYNAGYG

-693 RSDKWFNNV
+693 RSDRWFNNV
-702 ENAMLLLQRRQ
+702 EKAMLLLQRRE
-713 YYKKARFGYV
+713 YYNKARFGYV

-740 SYIRIAD
+740 SYIRLTD

>member
-1 MLSYLNLSL
+1 
-10 AFFLVNLLILYKNNT
+10 
-25 SLVRVYL
+25 
-32 MNKQLVAIILA
+32 MNKQLVAIIIA
-43 SFFLLLTLV
+43 SFFMLLILA
-52 GCQEAPSVENAPK
+52 GCQEQPQVEENIK
-65 TDISKTSSQTE
+65 TDISQKDSQNG
-76 SSNEKSPAL
+76 SQGKLKSET
-85 KKVIEKRTTARTW
+85 KKAVKIIEMRTTARTW
-98 SEIKKSG
+98 SEIKASG

-115 IESAL
+115 LESAL
-120 PRAGSTSAYH
+120 PRAGSTAAYH
-130 TGLLKNFADERGLKI
+130 STLLQSFADARGLNI
-145 KWLRV
+145 KWHRV
-150 SNLAEMFI
+150 SNLAGMFK
-158 KLSAFDVDIIP
+158 KLSAFEVDIIP

-175 ASRLEKFSFS
+175 TNRLDKYSFT

-193 VVIAKAG
+193 VVIAKSG
-200 THNFNKTDDNNIS
+200 KQGFNEDDDNNIS

-224 NNQFPHW
+224 SKQYPHW
-231 QVDTIANKVSSP
+231 QVNIIEEHVSS
-243 EVADSIAD
+243 EEMADNVAA
-251 GVMKYAIIDGFALET
+251 GLTKYTIIDGFALET

-271 DDIQGVF
+271 EDIQSVF

-284 DLAWAVNLGN
+284 NLAWAINLDN
-294 DSFLHQL
+294 DSFLYEL

-307 HHVMQVIEPERFI
+307 HHVMQMVEPERTI
-320 DFKQLRKDKLPLRI
+320 DFKQLVKDNLPLRV

-352 FEYELMRKFADLNK
+352 FEYELMRKFADIHK

-381 ELLANGKGDIIAAG
+381 ELLAEGKGDIIAAG
-395 LSRTKARAKQ
+395 LSRTKARTKQ
-405 IAKVKLA
+405 ITNAKLA
-412 TSLRY
+412 TSIRY
-417 NRVKEQLVAHQDS
+417 NRVKEQLVAHQES
-430 LAINELVD
+430 MPINKLID
-438 LKGRTITLRKSSSFW
+438 LQGRTITIRKSSSFW
-453 ATAQMLAK
+453 ATAQRLAK

-467 IIADENT
+467 VIANEDI
-474 ATEILIGQV
+474 ATEILISQV

-502 SFRSEIISPLTFKED
+502 SFRPQIITPLTFKED
-517 VPYAYLVRQGNP
+517 VPYAYLVRKNNP
-529 QLLAYLNEFIRK
+529 QLLAYLNEFVRK

-553 KYFYNEKLQESH
+553 KYFYNEKLQKSH
-565 KKHRLVS
+565 KEHRLVS

-582 VRSYVQPYNFDW
+582 VRAYVQPYNFDW

-602 QESRFD
+602 QESRFN

-632 VKDLKDPEQAIASG
+632 VDDLKDPEQAIASG

-660 LPVQE
+660 LAVQE
-665 QIFFSLASYNAGFG
+665 QIFFSLASYNAGYG

-693 RSDKWFNNV
+693 RSDRWFNNV
-702 ENAMLLLQRRQ
+702 EKAMLLLQRRQ

-740 SYIRIAD
+740 SYIRITD

>member
-1 MLSYLNLSL
+1 
-10 AFFLVNLLILYKNNT
+10 
-25 SLVRVYL
+25 
-32 MNKQLVAIILA
+32 MNKQLVAIVIA
-43 SFFLLLTLV
+43 SVLLLFTLA
-52 GCQEAPSVENAPK
+52 GCQEAPSVEESAKAALSQQDRSNDSLNAS
-65 TDISKTSSQTE
+65 DAE
-76 SSNEKSPAL
+76 LRLVA
-85 KKVIEKRTTARTW
+85 KKVVEKRTTARTW
-98 SEIKKSG
+98 AEIKASG

-115 IESAL
+115 LESAL

-130 TGLLKNFADERGLKI
+130 STLLQSFADERGLKI
-145 KWLRV
+145 NWLRV
-150 SNLAEMFI
+150 SNLADMFS
-158 KLSAFDVDIIP
+158 KLLAFDVDIIP

-175 ASRLEKFSFS
+175 ANRLEKVSFS
-185 YPLLRDKE
+185 YPLLRDRE
-193 VVIAKAG
+193 VVIAKSG
-200 THNFNKTDDNNIS
+200 KHTFNSQDDNTIS
-213 LPIGSAYIDSV
+213 LPVGSAYIDSV
-224 NNQFPHW
+224 SRQFPHW
-231 QVDTIANKVSSP
+231 QINIIKERVSSQEMADTIA
-243 EVADSIAD
+243 D
-251 GVMKYAIIDGFALET
+251 GSAKYTIIDGFSFET

-271 DDIQGVF
+271 DDIQSVF

-284 DLAWAVNLGN
+284 NLAWAVNRDN
-294 DSFLHQL
+294 DNFLHAL

-307 HHVMQVIEPERFI
+307 HHVMQVVEPERKI
-320 DFKQLRKDKLPLRI
+320 DFKQLRKDKLPLRV

-352 FEYELMRKFADLNK
+352 FEYELIRKFADINK

-375 SYEEML
+375 SYAEML
-381 ELLANGKGDIIAAG
+381 TLLAEGKGDIIAAG
-395 LSRTKARAKQ
+395 LSRTKERAKQ
-405 IAKVKLA
+405 IAKAKLS

-417 NRVKEQLVAHQDS
+417 NRVKEQLVAHQGS
-430 LAINELVD
+430 LPINELAD
-438 LKGRTITLRKSSSFW
+438 LKGRTITIRQSSSFW
-453 ATAQMLAK
+453 TTAQMLAK

-467 IIADENT
+467 VIAKEDI
-474 ATEILIGQV
+474 ATEILISQV

-502 SFRSEIISPLTFKED
+502 SFRAEIITPLTFKED

-553 KYFYNEKLQESH
+553 KYFYNEKSRISH

-582 VRSYVQPYNFDW
+582 VRTYVQAYNFDW

-632 VKDLKDPEQAIASG
+632 VDDLKDPEQAIASG

-665 QIFFSLASYNAGFG
+665 QIFFSLASYNAGYG

-693 RSDKWFNNV
+693 RSDRWFNNV
-702 ENAMLLLQRRQ
+702 EKAMLLLQRRQ
-713 YYKKARFGYV
+713 YYQKARFGYV

-740 SYIRIAD
+740 SYIRISG